1 MLMRVPH
8 LGRLGTSAGYRM
20 TPSQLYALFQSAGFP
35 PSVATQ
41 MTAVALKES
50 EGDPG
55 QTNMTGRDNSYGLT
69 QINMYGS
76 LGPAR
81 MQQCGLTSASQLLDP
96 VTNARCAFRIYGGSD
111 ANLDTAWGIDTWDAS
126 NYEAKL
132 PIAEAVSGID
142 VSGATDAPSTPPV
155 MTDTYTPS
163 STSDLLAGTDST
175 LTDALGSG
183 AEDTGDGSL
192 TAASTIGGIDSTTLL
207 IGAAVAGILALVYFS
222 RR

>member
-8 LGRLGTSAGYRM
+8 LGRLGTTAGYRM

-50 EGDPG
+50 GGDPG

-69 QINMYGS
+69 QINMYGN

-111 ANLDTAWGIDTWDAS
+111 ANLDIAWGIDTWDAA
-126 NYEAKL
+126 NYDAKL
-132 PIAEAVSGID
+132 PIAEAASGID
-142 VSGATDAPSTPPV
+142 VSGAGDGLSVPPAPAGASSTH
-155 MTDTYTPS
+155 
-163 STSDLLAGTDST
+163 STSDLLAVTDST
-175 LTDALGSG
+175 LADALGGG
-183 AEDTGDGSL
+183 ADDTGDGSL
-192 TAASTIGGIDSTTLL
+192 TATSTLGGVDSTTLL
-207 IGAAVAGILALVYFS
+207 IGAAAAGILALVYFS